1 MKKVICTIIL
11 IISLIIF
18 PNIYIK
24 CLNKYYDGKIDGVY
38 YDEIGNLQD
47 GLKNSGL
54 ELQKKS
60 LDRSDNILIFGSS
73 ELSGTNFYTHP
84 SNFLKNKVDG
94 FQINIIGR
102 GHYQDFVHAINFLA
116 LDDSIQNKKV
126 VIILSPQWFDE
137 SGIKPED
144 FNMVFSPIQFYS
156 VMFNKNIDKSSKL
169 KITNRVKYLL
179 STTKDY
185 NQDRLFC
192 NLYSSNNFF
201 SKASIDVLM
210 PYYKFKYDLLTVK
223 DKKNTYE
230 LFKKYKNKSQ
240 IIKADRKDINWNN
253 ELKKAENVGKK
264 SCTNNDFGVYDEYY
278 SKHLAPKME
287 YWKGLYRNG
296 SYAVSPE
303 YDDLTFLLDV
313 CKKLNI
319 KPLFISVPVNGLWY
333 DYTGFPK
340 EGREAYYK
348 KVKDIIDPY
357 GYKIADFSGSEYEK
371 YFLGDIMH
379 VGWKGWIKIDGE
391 IEKYY
396 YEK

>member
-210 PYYKFKYDLLTVK
+210 PYYKF
-223 DKKNTYE
+223 
-230 LFKKYKNKSQ
+230 
-240 IIKADRKDINWNN
+240 
-253 ELKKAENVGKK
+253 
-264 SCTNNDFGVYDEYY
+264 
-278 SKHLAPKME
+278 
-287 YWKGLYRNG
+287 
-296 SYAVSPE
+296 
-303 YDDLTFLLDV
+303 
-313 CKKLNI
+313 
-319 KPLFISVPVNGLWY
+319 
-333 DYTGFPK
+333 
-340 EGREAYYK
+340 
-348 KVKDIIDPY
+348 
-357 GYKIADFSGSEYEK
+357 
-371 YFLGDIMH
+371 
-379 VGWKGWIKIDGE
+379 
-391 IEKYY
+391 
-396 YEK
+396 